1 MEITS
6 ASWRLDNSLSIN
18 AVSDPAATCAAALV
32 QVEAGSFHE
41 PAAWPGLAHLL
52 EHMLFRGSAD
62 FAAEDSLIAWAQS
75 VGGRV
80 NATTQATQTALFFEA
95 GSEHLADGL
104 ARLSDMLAAPQL
116 TAGAVK
122 QEIEI
127 IDAEYQLL
135 RADAETCCEA
145 AQRHM
150 FSGFAALHHF
160 HIGSR
165 AVFGDNISA
174 LQCALRQFHRHYF
187 RAPQMTLWLHGPQ
200 TLEELHALATRYGS
214 AFVGDSA
221 APNAGTPPLTA
232 GEDYTLSLPG
242 APQLRLVFALQP
254 LGPRGWLRRLECL
267 LLDEAPG
274 GLLARL
280 RAQACCDAVR
290 LDYSRCSERSAL
302 LSFVFT
308 VNQGTASEA
317 ANIESALLVWL
328 ASLRH
333 LNPAQLAH
341 YGQLANRD
349 LQRLTPLDRLRANAF
364 GLPPTEQ
371 NDSWSQRI
379 AALIAAPRRRL
390 AVRPECGGE
399 KREVQGLPLA
409 LTAFT
414 NATAAPVTERF
425 HFFSSSAALPTPELP
440 VGQAPL
446 RHLLPGDAQP
456 VLLLYP
462 AAFAALTDEHAGRM
476 QVALRA
482 DAAELAHRDGHL
494 SIERHQGVWLLQ
506 VTGSEA
512 LLCHGVNTM
521 NRALARLTPTMIGEA
536 ARNQYRAQLA
546 EQHDIAIRR
555 LLAQLPAALNAPQEA
570 MPKWH
575 ATLVGGNETLKQRLA
590 HLLSDFPYFVTA
602 EQPTLLPRHYS
613 PVMLTESG
621 IEHAMLQFYPLPNND
636 PEGRWALRV
645 LTQLYAPR
653 YFQRL
658 RVERNIGYVVQ
669 CALYRSGDAEGLLL
683 ALQSPE
689 FSVKQ
694 LQQLNDEFLL
704 HMQHT
709 LATLDAVEL
718 NQMQERVRQ
727 KVWQFSAEPL
737 QRARE
742 IALEKRTAMAEI
754 SLLSLPQLRYWQQQL
769 LLKHATLN

>member
-1 MEITS
+1 MESAS
-6 ASWRLDNSLSIN
+6 ASWQLDNGLCIN
-18 AVSDPAATCAAALV
+18 AVSDPEAVCAAALV
-32 QVEAGSFHE
+32 EVDAGSFHE

-52 EHMLFRGSAD
+52 EHMLFRGSAN
-62 FAAEDSLIAWAQS
+62 FAAEDGLMSWAQS

-95 GSEHLADGL
+95 GSGHLADGL

-145 AQRHM
+145 AQRQM
-150 FSGFAALHHF
+150 FSGIAALHRF

-165 AVFGDNISA
+165 AAFGDNIPA
-174 LQCALRQFHRHYF
+174 LQRALRQFHRHYF

-214 AFVGDSA
+214 AFVSSNA
-221 APNAGTPPLTA
+221 APHAAAPPLA
-232 GEDYTLSLPG
+232 AEEDYTLSLPG

-254 LGPRGWLRRLECL
+254 LGPRGWLRRLERL

-280 RAQACCDAVR
+280 RAQASCDAVR
-290 LDYSRCSERSAL
+290 LDYSRFSEHSAL

-317 ANIESALLVWL
+317 ANIESALLAWL
-328 ASLRH
+328 ESLRH
-333 LNPAQLAH
+333 LTPAQREH

-349 LQRLTPLDRLRANAF
+349 FQRLTPLDRLRANAF
-364 GLPPTEQ
+364 GLPPAEQ
-371 NDSWSQRI
+371 NDDWSQCI
-379 AALIAAPRRRL
+379 TALIAAPRRRL
-390 AVRPECGGE
+390 AVRPEGGDE
-399 KREVQGLPLA
+399 KREIQGLPLA
-409 LTAFT
+409 LAAFT
-414 NATAAPVTERF
+414 NASASPIAERF
-425 HFFSSSAALPTPELP
+425 HFFSSSAALPSPVLP
-440 VGQAPL
+440 AGQAPL

-462 AAFAALTDEHAGRM
+462 VAFTALTDEHAGRM

-482 DAAELAHRDGHL
+482 AAAELAHRDGNL
-494 SIERHQGVWLLQ
+494 SIERYQGVWLLQ
-506 VTGSEA
+506 LTGSEA
-512 LLCHGVNTM
+512 LLCHGLSIV
-521 NRALARLTPTMIGEA
+521 NRALAGLTPTMIDEA
-536 ARNQYRAQLA
+536 TRIQHRARLA

-555 LLAQLPAALNAPQEA
+555 LLAQLPTALNAPPEA
-570 MPKWH
+570 MPSWH
-575 ATLVGGNETLKQRLA
+575 ATLVGGDEALKQRLA
-590 HLLSDFPYFVTA
+590 HLLSDFPYVVSA
-602 EQPTLLPRHYS
+602 EPPTPLPRQHH
-613 PVMLTESG
+613 PITLAESG
-621 IEHAMLQFYPLPNND
+621 VEHALLQFYPLPNNNA
-636 PEGRWALRV
+636 EGRWALRV
-645 LTQLYAPR
+645 LAQLYAPR

-669 CALYRSGDAEGLLL
+669 CALYRSGDVEGLLF

-689 FSVKQ
+689 FSVEQ
-694 LQQLNDEFLL
+694 LQRFNDEFLL

-709 LATLDAVEL
+709 LATLNAEEL
-718 NQMQERVRQ
+718 HQVQNRVRQ
-727 KVWQFSAEPL
+727 GLQCLSASPL

-742 IALEKRTAMAEI
+742 IVLENRMPLEHI
-754 SLLSLPQLRYWQQQL
+754 SSLSLTQLQYWQQRLQQPIKQL
-769 LLKHATLN
+769 